1 MGKRPPP
8 LDMETGPTPPKSSA
22 AHAPG
27 GSHAHAHGHGHGHAR
42 PPTSHQYQ
50 YVPNTLWTSWLIPTF
65 VVVNVVVF
73 GVSMYIN
80 DCPSNTEH
88 PQICIFFPTLGR
100 FSFQPFSQNPLL
112 GPSLTTLDRMG
123 ALYWKKIVVQG
134 EAWRLISCIWLHA
147 GVIHLLANMFSL
159 LFIGVRLEQEFG
171 FEPLALTG
179 PCSGLIWLFLD
190 LETAELYPTLI
201 HLCPCGIANLKIV
214 DQLRIGILYVVS
226 GFGGSLISSISIGK
240 SISVG
245 ASGALFGFLGA
256 MLSELITNWSTYAN
270 KFAALSTLLFVIGI
284 NLAVGLLPHV
294 DSSAHIGGFI
304 SGFLLGFILLVRP
317 QYGYI
322 NHKHV
327 PPGYDTDL
335 LKPKHKPYQ
344 YLFLILA
351 LILLIAGFVIGLV
364 RLYSRNPN
372 DS

>member
-8 LDMETGPTPPKSSA
+8 SDMETGPTPPKSSA

-50 YVPNTLWTSWLIPTF
+50 YVPNTSWTSWLIPTF

-100 FSFQPFSQNPLL
+100 FSFQPFSQNPPPRPFSHHLFL
-112 GPSLTTLDRMG
+112 IRNKFLYGFPLSRLDRMG
-123 ALYWKKIVVQG
+123 ALYVKKIVAQG

-159 LFIGVRLEQEFG
+159 LFIGIRLEQEFG
-171 FEPLALTG
+171 F
-179 PCSGLIWLFLD
+179 
-190 LETAELYPTLI
+190 
-201 HLCPCGIANLKIV
+201 V
-214 DQLRIGILYVVS
+214 RIGILYVVS

-256 MLSELITNWSTYAN
+256 MLSELITNWSNYAN

-322 NHKHV
+322 NRKHV
-327 PPGYDTDL
+327 PPGYDMDL

-344 YLFLILA
+344 YLFFILA

>member
-8 LDMETGPTPPKSSA
+8 SDMETGPTPPKSSA

-42 PPTSHQYQ
+42 PPTSDQYQ

-171 FEPLALTG
+171 F
-179 PCSGLIWLFLD
+179 
-190 LETAELYPTLI
+190 
-201 HLCPCGIANLKIV
+201 V
-214 DQLRIGILYVVS
+214 RIGILYVVS

-322 NHKHV
+322 NRKHV

-351 LILLIAGFVIGLV
+351 LILLIAG
-364 RLYSRNPN
+364 
-372 DS
+372 